1 MGKLNGKNVIV
12 TGASRGIGREI
23 AKLFASEGGNI
34 ICAARTLNEGDHQFE
49 GSLNSTVSEIKSSG
63 GSAISSAV
71 NISQEEECIRL
82 FEEAHSAFGKIDIL
96 VNNAAL
102 TYFVP
107 IKDYVVRRWKRS
119 WEVNVHAP
127 FILSKLA
134 LEDMIPRKSGS
145 IINISSGAAI
155 GPGSGPYDELSGMKG
170 NTCYGAEK
178 AAIERFTQ
186 GLAEEVYSEGIS
198 VSCVSPSL
206 VVATPGTVFHN
217 LVSDSNDTRGEP
229 ISYMAKSA
237 YILATEPQEK
247 VTGKVTYSQELL
259 NEFGLLD
266 SPVGIGNKG
275 SRKGTGYSMI

>member
-1 MGKLNGKNVIV
+1 MGNLNGKNVIV

-49 GSLNSTVSEIKSSG
+49 GSLDSTVSEIKSSG
-63 GSAISSAV
+63 GSAIASAV

-82 FEEAHSAFGKIDIL
+82 FEEAHSAFGKVDIL

-237 YILATEPQEK
+237 YILATEPQDK

-266 SPVGIGNKG
+266 TPVGIGNKG
-275 SRKGTGYSMI
+275 SRQGTGYSMI